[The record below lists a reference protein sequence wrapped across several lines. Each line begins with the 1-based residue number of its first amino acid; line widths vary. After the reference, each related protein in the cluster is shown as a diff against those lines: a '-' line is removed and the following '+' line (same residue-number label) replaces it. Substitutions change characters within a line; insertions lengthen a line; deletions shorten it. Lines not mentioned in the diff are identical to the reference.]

1 MFIEKFKKGIKYSKS
16 PSQALSIILRKIGDY
31 RCLNWLSD
39 SLYLKIYYF
48 ITTKSKLNLDSPK
61 SYNEKLQWLKLHD
74 RNPEY
79 AQLVDKYEVRNYIK
93 ETIGEKFLIPMLGL
107 WNKVDDI
114 DWDTLP
120 NQFVLKTTHDSGGVV
135 ICKDKKNFD
144 IEAAKSKLNN
154 SMKRNYY
161 YGTREWP
168 YKNVKPRIVAEKYI
182 NQVDDDEL
190 RDYRFFCFNGE
201 PKCIAVDYSITDKSK
216 TRRNI
221 YDLDWNFQP
230 VSISYPNELK
240 KTVEEPEKLKEMISL
255 SRKLSKNI
263 PHVRIDFYNIGSK
276 IIFGEMTF
284 YHQSGMA
291 KIVPREFEDKM
302 GSWIELPR

>member
-1 MFIEKFKKGIKYSKS
+1 MKKLSAKNYIKNPTRLIQLLGSRH
-16 PSQALSIILRKIGDY
+16 L
-31 RCLNWLSD
+31 LNWLSD
-39 SLYLKIYYF
+39 GKYLKLIYR
-48 ITTKSKLNLDSPK
+48 IRTGKALDLENPK
-61 SYNEKLQWLKLHD
+61 GYNEKLQWLKIND
-74 RNPEY
+74 RKSLYTE
-79 AQLVDKYEVRNYIK
+79 LVDKFAVREHIK
-93 ETIGEKFLIPMLGL
+93 NTIGEEYLIPLIE
-107 WNKVDDI
+107 VYDDVEEI
-114 DWDTLP
+114 DWEKLP
-120 NQFVLKTTHDSGGVV
+120 NQFVLKCTHGSSTNI
-135 ICKDKKNFD
+135 ICKDKKKLN
-144 IEAAKSKLNN
+144 IEKSKRRLKKWL
-154 SMKRNYY
+154 KRNWFWF
-161 YGTREWP
+161 GREWP
-168 YKNVKPRIVAEKYI
+168 YKNVKPRIIVEKYL
-182 NQVDDDEL
+182 NQIDDDEL

-201 PKCIAVDYSITDKSK
+201 PKFIALDYSITDKSK

-240 KTVEEPEKLKEMISL
+240 KTVEEPEKLEEMISL